1 MIVLMEDVVLI
12 RCLEQDKDLVEEV
25 IKDCCKA
32 FKEEVKKQHN
42 EDREITLEVDPT
54 NFMKVRKVQDF

>member
-1 MIVLMEDVVLI
+1 MLMEEVVYI
-12 RCLEQDKDLVEEV
+12 RCLEQDKELVQEV

-42 EDREITLEVDPT
+42 EEREVLLEVDES
-54 NFMKVRKVQDF
+54 NFLKLRKIHDF